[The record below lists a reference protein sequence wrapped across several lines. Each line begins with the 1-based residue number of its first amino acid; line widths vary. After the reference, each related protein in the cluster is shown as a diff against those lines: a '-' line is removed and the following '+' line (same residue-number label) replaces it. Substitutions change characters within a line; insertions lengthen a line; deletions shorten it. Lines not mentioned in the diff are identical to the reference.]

1 METHFMPWQAP
12 KNPIMIDVHC
22 YNDQHKALLTNKPYP
37 TKAINKLIESPTSI
51 HPADLF
57 TYMLVHRKGLGPAE
71 YSSIQSLRDNIRS
84 VVEYSKLLIDFNG
97 GSVRAQQSVNA
108 VPGDVTTRLGE
119 AVGLCVLDNLHNLT
133 LPDWTPIP
141 ELRGR
146 GKSKKTLDFITN
158 TASSGVQFIQV
169 ETKGAYV
176 TDNNKK
182 MGSISR
188 HKKDILD
195 KKTVQ
200 RPGRKSNTLYYGAI
214 GAFDKDTN
222 RNAKCWLLD
231 PLGDYVDRSPSAYRI
246 LARMTFIERWVRLIA
261 PSSVLSA
268 QLLARFQELL
278 TSDDIFK
285 YNNQPLKP
293 TNSKPYKNPFLS
305 RDTYVEGENTG
316 GLSIWIG
323 NGQLAFIG
331 FEAELFNLAL
341 NQNFDELSSF
351 RREAKTESKTV
362 NFSLPEYFIPK
373 SPQYTGGTTR
383 AKPIGARDFK
393 ELGSTITFKLHGD
406 LNYSQCGLVTG
417 ILGTPYT

>member
-1 METHFMPWQAP
+1 MPWQAP
-12 KNPIMIDVHC
+12 QDPIMIDVTC

-37 TKAINKLIESPTSI
+37 TKAINELIKSPTSI

-57 TYMLVHRKGLGPAE
+57 TYMLIHRKGLGPAE
-71 YSSIQSLRDNIRS
+71 YSSIQSLRDNIKP
-84 VVEYSKLLIDFNG
+84 VVEYSQLLIDFNS

-108 VPGDVTTRLGE
+108 IPGDITTRLGE
-119 AVGLCVLDNLHNLT
+119 AVGLCVLDKLHNLT

-141 ELRGR
+141 EIRGR

-158 TASSGVQFIQV
+158 TASSGVQFIQL

-195 KKTVQ
+195 KKKAQ
-200 RPGRKSNTLYYGAI
+200 RPMGKSNTLYYGAI

-231 PLGDYVDRSPSAYRI
+231 PPGDYIDRSPTNYRI

-261 PSSVLSA
+261 PSSALSGVLFERV
-268 QLLARFQELL
+268 QKLLASDNIFQY
-278 TSDDIFK
+278 DNK
-285 YNNQPLKP
+285 PLKQI
-293 TNSKPYKNPFLS
+293 NSKTYNNPFLS
-305 RDTYVEGENTG
+305 RNTYVEGDNTG
-316 GLSIWIG
+316 GFSIWIG

-331 FEAELFNLAL
+331 FEPELFELAL
-341 NQNFDELSSF
+341 TQDFDELLSF

-383 AKPIGARDFK
+383 AKPIGAWDLK
-393 ELGSTITFKLHGD
+393 ELGDTITFKLHGI

-417 ILGTPYT
+417 ILGTPYV